1 MTQEFPAA
9 TREDGVLDSAE
20 VQAVSNWL
28 IDQGL
33 MGAGFESILSGFCEH
48 VAAAG
53 VPLQRGL
60 IAMRTLHPSVDAETF
75 TWRRG
80 GEMRSERFILD
91 GRDELN
97 WQRSPIRYML
107 DTRNYVLR
115 RRLDDDNTVQEFPIL
130 QELRANGATDYY
142 ARVTPF
148 EIGGRR
154 DVETGLI
161 SSWATDRPTGFSD
174 NDIAVLDRLI
184 PRLALTAKTA
194 LTREIAENVLDTYVG
209 PEAGERIMGGDI
221 RRGSLD
227 AIRAVLIYAD
237 LRGFTSM
244 TDRLERRELAAMLD
258 EYFEH
263 MVPPVL
269 DRGGQ
274 VLKYIG
280 DGLLATFNL
289 DGQARDSV
297 CSGALA
303 AACETLARVG
313 DLNARREIE
322 GKPTMALDI
331 GMHLGDVLYG
341 NIGAADRLDFTVIG
355 PAVNEASRIEA
366 LCEPLGRNLLIS
378 ETFSAA
384 ATYCAERLVSVGH
397 HGLRG
402 VREEQ
407 ELFTIEMGG

>member
-1 MTQEFPAA
+1 MTQESPAA

-33 MGAGFESILSGFCEH
+33 MGAGFESMLSGFCER

-60 IAMRTLHPSVDAETF
+60 IAMRTLHPSVDAQTF

-80 GEMRSERFILD
+80 GEMQSERFFLD
-91 GRDELN
+91 RRDELN
-97 WQRSPIRYML
+97 WQRSPLRYML
-107 DTRNYVLR
+107 ETQNYVLR
-115 RRLDDDNTVQEFPIL
+115 RRLDDDITVQEFPIL

-142 ARVTPF
+142 ARIVPF
-148 EIGGRR
+148 EIGGRN
-154 DVETGLI
+154 DIETGLI
-161 SSWATDRPTGFSD
+161 STWATDRPSGFSE

-221 RRGSLD
+221 HRGSLD

-303 AACETLARVG
+303 AACDALARVG
-313 DLNARREIE
+313 ELNARREGA
-322 GKPTMALDI
+322 GKPTMSLDI

-384 ATYCAERLVSVGH
+384 ATDCADRLVSLGR

-402 VREEQ
+402 VRGEQ
-407 ELFTIEMGG
+407 ELFTIDLNA